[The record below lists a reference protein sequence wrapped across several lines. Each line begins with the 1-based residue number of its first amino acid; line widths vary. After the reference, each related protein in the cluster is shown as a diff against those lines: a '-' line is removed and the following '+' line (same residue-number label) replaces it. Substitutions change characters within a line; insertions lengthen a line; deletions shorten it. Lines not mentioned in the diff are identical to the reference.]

1 MGDQVDRDAIL
12 FANEAFY
19 RAFAGRNFAAM
30 DDLWAKN
37 EPVACIHPGWGPLTG
52 RAEVMASWEA
62 ILNHPSQPAVTCHA
76 PMVQVH
82 GDTACVICFEEV
94 GGAYL
99 LATNVFIRDG
109 GVWRMVHH
117 QAGPTSA
124 VPPRQE
130 TESGAG
136 RPN

>member
-1 MGDQVDRDAIL
+1 MERDAIL

-30 DDLWAKN
+30 DELWARDH
-37 EPVACIHPGWGPLTG
+37 PVACIHPGWGPLAG

-62 ILNHPSQPAVTCHA
+62 ILNHPAQPSISCLA
-76 PMVQVH
+76 PEAYVL
-82 GDTACVICFEEV
+82 GDTAYVICFEEV
-94 GGAYL
+94 GGSYL
-99 LATNVFIRDG
+99 LATNIFVRQG
-109 GVWRMVHH
+109 AVWRMVHH

-124 VPPRQE
+124 TPPQQE
-130 TESGAG
+130 PDPGGS